1 MRKVNR
7 RVRRQAEDSAV
18 ALTAPLT
25 WSETAF
31 SKPYTGPA
39 PLTGLSSPTMSSSR
53 ALRKRKHEQGTDN
66 TDKNEDCAA
75 PKRTR
80 KVHTVDKCNP
90 NDPQPDVPPAQGQS
104 PIPIRSDIGVTT
116 RSHTATSTKK
126 KKFSASDQSLRPDA
140 SRADAVVEENQSWP
154 DLDALRSRI
163 QELEEERTDYH
174 DSLHKETEKAM
185 ERGRQLLL
193 LQARAATTNERK
205 DGTIT
210 RQRPSINHKDKS
222 VDRIIGPAETTQ
234 HHEPST
240 DQHIPSGE
248 TEALRELSMSFS
260 SCSALE
266 SELQK
271 QVESLSTR
279 LSEAER
285 EIEYRVAQVLKLFK
299 YKWQDEQFAAQSRL
313 MRKDDYKLAQATK
326 EPTWGAGKAKALL
339 ERGPSDGL
347 ESPRMSLDSI
357 KVKLLN
363 EKNHRLLEKLRRCYA
378 AGSKLQTEVRELRA
392 SLETTIRSRDDI
404 ATALQDANQWHSREK
419 VTLEDRLQSLE
430 SNLAQAYLN
439 IDQLNKEKP
448 PMTPLQILDE
458 SREILARLQASH
470 ELRQRI
476 LVEELQSSRSKN
488 DYLEA
493 EKSSLV
499 ENLSELKERFQT
511 LDLNYSESQL
521 QLCTAESKIILLQR
535 TVQNLESG
543 VRDTA
548 KKHAEDVNTLEVRI
562 KELSESLNRATT
574 EVAKRDEDLC
584 TLRAACLEKERLLQK
599 AQEDHESTAK
609 TLTAKICEASKAD
622 AEVARLR
629 HFEYAVTEHD
639 RAVKRLEQ
647 GREEMLRQQQERLA
661 ALMEA
666 RRQLILQRDQNA
678 ELQRGNEA
686 LERRVRDLETTK
698 GEDEARFTQFLLSV
712 ETQIG
717 RQIEEPGGELGPI
730 PEIRRPDDATLKQL
744 GDRLQEKL
752 DMIEYELKWYRDDRA
767 RIYNEYRLLEQ
778 WRNEMARNVVA
789 RLGTITGSRQ
799 PGG

>member
-1 MRKVNR
+1 MCKANT
-7 RVRRQAEDSAV
+7 RVRRQADDSAV

-25 WSETAF
+25 WSKIAF
-31 SKPYTGPA
+31 SKSHTGPA

-53 ALRKRKHEQGTDN
+53 VLRKRKHEQGTDN

-75 PKRTR
+75 SKSTR
-80 KVHTVDKCNP
+80 RVHTVDKRNP
-90 NDPQPDVPPAQGQS
+90 NDPQPDAPPAQGQS
-104 PIPIRSDIGVTT
+104 PIPVRSDIGVTT

-140 SRADAVVEENQSWP
+140 SRVDAVVEENQSWS
-154 DLDALRSRI
+154 DHDALRSRI
-163 QELEEERTDYH
+163 QELEEERKDYH

-193 LQARAATTNERK
+193 LQARTATTNERK

-210 RQRPSINHKDKS
+210 RKQPSLNNKDKS
-222 VDRIIGPAETTQ
+222 ADRIIGPAETTQ
-234 HHEPST
+234 QHGPST
-240 DQHIPSGE
+240 GQHIPSGE
-248 TEALRELSMSFS
+248 TKILREMSMSF
-260 SCSALE
+260 CSALE
-266 SELQK
+266 SELQQ

-279 LSEAER
+279 LSEAEH
-285 EIEYRVAQVLKLFK
+285 EIEYRIAQVLKLFK

-326 EPTWGAGKAKALL
+326 EPAWATGKAKALL
-339 ERGPSDGL
+339 DRGSSDGL

-488 DYLEA
+488 EHLEA
-493 EKSSLV
+493 EKSGLA

-521 QLCTAESKIILLQR
+521 QLRTAESKIILLQR

-599 AQEDHESTAK
+599 AQEDHECTAK

-639 RAVKRLEQ
+639 SAVKRLEQ

-661 ALMEA
+661 ALVEA
-666 RRQLILQRDQNA
+666 RRQLILQRDQNT

-686 LERRVRDLETTK
+686 SERRARDLETTK

-717 RQIEEPGGELGPI
+717 RQIEEPGGELAAI
-730 PEIRRPDDATLKQL
+730 PGIRRPDDATLKQL

-778 WRNEMARNVVA
+778 WRNEMASNVAA

-799 PGG
+799 SGG